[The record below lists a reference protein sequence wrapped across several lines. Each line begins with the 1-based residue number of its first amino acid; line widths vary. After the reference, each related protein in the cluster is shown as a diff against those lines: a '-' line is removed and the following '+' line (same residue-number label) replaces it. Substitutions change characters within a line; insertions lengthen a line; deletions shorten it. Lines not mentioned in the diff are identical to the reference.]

1 MTTVNGFKLTGVKF
15 GDQLKTVALCPKP
28 ETNSPVPAFSGPAF
42 YASLYDTALHGTVLV
57 K

>member
-28 ETNSPVPAFSGPAF
+28 ETNSPVPVFSGPAF
-42 YASLYDTALHGTVLV
+42 YASPYDTALHGTVLV